1 MKIFIKIFIV
11 ALVIVNDIFAGDP
24 SRKGTTG
31 AEQLLIP
38 VGARSIAT
46 SGAFLSSVTGLEAI
60 YYNPA
65 GLNVSMKN
73 EAMFNYMT
81 YLADINVSYFAAG
94 AVLGDLGSVA
104 LSVNTLDVGDIP
116 VTTNDAPD
124 GTGSTFSP
132 TFITV
137 GVTYSKIVT
146 DRVAVGVN
154 AKVVNESFSNVS
166 ANAFAIDFG
175 VQYRFQNRI
184 SLGAVVKNVGT
195 KMKYSGSGLR
205 YKSSIPGTLPGS
217 KTGVS
222 ETTAESFEIPS
233 YFSLSLGYKYNFN
246 EQNSLNMASS
256 FVNNN
261 SFEDQLKVGMEYS
274 FMDIFFA
281 RAGYDMYLQN
291 TDESIYGLTFG
302 AGVNYSFTDG
312 IGISFDYAF
321 RDVDE
326 FPEPNHVFTV
336 KLNLK

>member
-1 MKIFIKIFIV
+1 MKIFIKLFIIV
-11 ALVIVNDIFAGDP
+11 LVIASNIFAGDP

-46 SGAFLSSVTGLEAI
+46 SGAFISSVTGLEAI

-65 GLNVSMKN
+65 GLNVAMKN

-104 LSVNTLDVGDIP
+104 LSVSTMDFGDIP
-116 VTTNDAPD
+116 VTTNDSPD

-132 TFITV
+132 SFITV
-137 GVTYSKIVT
+137 GATYSKIIT

-154 AKVVNESFSNVS
+154 AKVVSESFSNVS
-166 ANAFAIDFG
+166 ANAVAIDFG
-175 VQYRFQNRI
+175 VQYRFQNGI
-184 SLGAVVKNVGT
+184 SLGAVVKNIGT

-205 YKSSIPGTLPGS
+205 YKSNIPGAYPGS
-217 KTGVS
+217 RPGVS
-222 ETTAESFEIPS
+222 EVTAESFEIPS

-256 FVNNN
+256 FINNN

-312 IGISFDYAF
+312 IGVSFDYAY